1 MRRVL
6 LIFFL
11 IFMFNINVNATTT
24 TYYSDYS
31 SYGPYIDEKVESDE
45 LTDVKKTVMYRY
57 YKEEREN
64 GEYYVKDQNNSL
76 YPYIDEEDFITTN
89 WSEWT
94 DSAPNEEEGR
104 KIKTREVYYYQEMKK
119 VRYIHFTDI
128 RGSNSRLNINEII
141 VSNNNEPIS
150 YTIYC
155 EGCNNDFY
163 EKITN
168 GIITF
173 EDSYILEDG
182 YLRIDLNDYYHL
194 SDLSIKFYITDFG
207 YDEKRYTLSTSRDS
221 SINSNIYTFVVTRL
235 FFKNNNFNEYMER
248 NYKLGKLIFRQPEW
262 DEWKKSLL
270 PIDSSSTRRVQKKL
284 EYSYQDT
291 MYRYY
296 RLNKVYAANYYEN
309 APECFPKKDEKDYK
323 EYYQVRTRDKVVIK
337 DEIIINNKNQ
347 KLEDFIIEDTTG
359 KGVIDSNI
367 NYEQNGYY
375 YASFIFPFT
384 TIDKLVYVD
393 IPENN
398 RSDEKE
404 NEEKQEEKDEK
415 QEKKEEKQEN
425 KKDAL
430 EEKTKE
436 KIDEKVEVKEEE
448 REKKED
454 VNKISNNIE
463 KSKKVDN
470 VKEEKQEKRITM
482 DEISNDVEQETVI
495 ETKQPQKI
503 NNTINN
509 ENESII
515 INDKEIKKVENVEKK
530 KIKKDYVISVFIL
543 TIIGLFCLY
552 KYKKSRN
559 K

>member
-64 GEYYVKDQNNSL
+64 GEYYVKGQNNSL

-337 DEIIINNKNQ
+337 DEIIINNKHQ

-404 NEEKQEEKDEK
+404 EKQEEKDEK

-436 KIDEKVEVKEEE
+436 KIEEKVEVKEEE

-454 VNKISNNIE
+454 VNKISNNNIE
-463 KSKKVDN
+463 KSKKEDN

-515 INDKEIKKVENVEKK
+515 INDKEIKKIENVEKK

>member
-64 GEYYVKDQNNSL
+64 GEYYVKGQNNSL

-404 NEEKQEEKDEK
+404 EKQEEKDEK

-454 VNKISNNIE
+454 VNKISNNNIE
-463 KSKKVDN
+463 KSKKEDN

-530 KIKKDYVISVFIL
+530 KIKRNYVISVFIL

>member
-64 GEYYVKDQNNSL
+64 GEYYVKGQNNSL

-404 NEEKQEEKDEK
+404 EKQEEKDEK

-454 VNKISNNIE
+454 VNKISNNNIE
-463 KSKKVDN
+463 KSKKEDN